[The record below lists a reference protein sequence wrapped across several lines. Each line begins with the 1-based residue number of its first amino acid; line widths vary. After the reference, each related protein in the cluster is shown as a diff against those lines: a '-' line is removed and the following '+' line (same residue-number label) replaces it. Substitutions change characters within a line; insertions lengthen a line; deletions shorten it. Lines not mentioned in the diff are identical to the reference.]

1 MTTNGNIYRNFLKY
15 FAKKH
20 LGFGENLSGLCGTL
34 GFRGPQF
41 KKNRYIYFLF
51 LEERGEMYKY

>member
-20 LGFGENLSGLCGTL
+20 LGFAENLSSLCENAERSLRKTDI
-34 GFRGPQF
+34 FT
-41 KKNRYIYFLF
+41 YYF
-51 LEERGEMYKY
+51 